1 MPLSRHAKETVVLEI
16 RLEAPG
22 MNALGTPI
30 LEQVESL
37 LDSADGQPILLTG
50 EGPAF
55 SAGLNLKEVAELDL
69 EGMKTFLGRLERVS
83 SKLFNYPGPTV
94 ACVNGHAIAGGCI
107 LAVACDW
114 RVAANNDRARIGLN
128 EVAIGLRFPPMILR
142 LLRHRLGG
150 PNLEKAVLGAGLHA
164 PEAARALGM
173 VDEVSDDA
181 LSVAQKRLG
190 KLSRHPADA
199 YAAAKAAL
207 RQGVTDVSTEER
219 NAFLNEVVP
228 VWVSEPVK
236 AQIRA
241 VLER

>member
-1 MPLSRHAKETVVLEI
+1 MPLSRHAKETLVLQI

-55 SAGLNLKEVAELDL
+55 SAGLNLKEVADLDL

-83 SKLFNYPGPTV
+83 SKLFNYPAPTV

-114 RVAANNDRARIGLN
+114 RVAANNERARIGLN

-164 PEAARALGM
+164 PAAAMALGM
-173 VDEVSDDA
+173 VDELSDDA
-181 LSVAQKRLG
+181 LALAQKRLD
-190 KLSRHPADA
+190 KLARHPPDA

-207 RQGVTDVSTEER
+207 RHGVTDVSAEER
-219 NAFLNEVVP
+219 DAFLNEVVP

>member
-1 MPLSRHAKETVVLEI
+1 MLEI

-30 LEQVESL
+30 LEQVESQ
-37 LDSADGQPILLTG
+37 LDSAGGQPILLTG

-55 SAGLNLKEVAELDL
+55 SAGLNLKEVASLDT
-69 EGMKTFLGRLERVS
+69 EGMKTFLGLLERVS
-83 SKLFNYPGPTV
+83 SKLFNHPGPTV

-114 RVAANNDRARIGLN
+114 RIAANNDRARIGLN

-142 LLRHRLGG
+142 LLRHRLGN

-164 PEAARALGM
+164 PTAAMALGLI
-173 VDEVSDDA
+173 DEVSDDA
-181 LSVAQKRLG
+181 LAVAQKRLS
-190 KLSRHPADA
+190 KLSRHPAEA
-199 YAAAKAAL
+199 YAAAKATL
-207 RQGVTDVSTEER
+207 RHGVTDVSTAER
-219 NAFLNEVVP
+219 DAFMNEVVP

-241 VLER
+241 VLEK